1 MSAPADFKNSRF
13 KPLPDKP
20 LPELSASEKLVATA
34 LWSWLRVRPRA
45 TREEFEDAFR
55 RAKRLAETSR

>member
-1 MSAPADFKNSRF
+1 MSAAADFESSNF
-13 KPLPDKP
+13 KP
-20 LPELSASEKLVATA
+20 LPELSDAEKLVATA
-34 LWSWLRVRPRA
+34 LWSWLRIRPRA

>member
-1 MSAPADFKNSRF
+1 MSAATGLESSRF
-13 KPLPDKP
+13 KPLPVKP
-20 LPELSASEKLVATA
+20 LPELSDAEKLVATA

-45 TREEFEDAFR
+45 TREEFENTFR

>member
-1 MSAPADFKNSRF
+1 MSLAPELDSSNF
-13 KPLPDKP
+13 KP

-34 LWSWLRVRPRA
+34 LWSWLQSHPRPSRD
-45 TREEFEDAFR
+45 EFENAFR

>member
-13 KPLPDKP
+13 KPLPVKP
-20 LPELSASEKLVATA
+20 LPELSDAEKLVATA
-34 LWSWLRVRPRA
+34 LWSWLRIRPRA
-45 TREEFEDAFR
+45 TPEEFEDAFR

>member
-1 MSAPADFKNSRF
+1 MSLAPELDSSNF
-13 KPLPDKP
+13 KP
-20 LPELSASEKLVATA
+20 LPELSDAEKLVATA

-45 TREEFEDAFR
+45 TREEFENTFR